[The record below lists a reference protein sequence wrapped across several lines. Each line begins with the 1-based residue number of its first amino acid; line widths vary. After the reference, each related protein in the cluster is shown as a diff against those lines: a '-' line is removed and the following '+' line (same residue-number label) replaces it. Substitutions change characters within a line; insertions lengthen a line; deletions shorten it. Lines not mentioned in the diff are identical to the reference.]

1 MCLVLVGVFFAKRLY
16 RMNLMTVSG
25 YYRNRYGWAVEIIV
39 SLCIVVSY
47 LGWEVSGMLAGSL
60 ISPSA
65 AKSA

>member
-16 RMNLMTVSG
+16 RMNLMAVSD